1 MEGLSDGVRDR
12 GRVQII
18 TIGHTTWYLLE
29 RKKKH
34 FTEPFST
41 KMVKSKLP
49 RPDTLLHK
57 GLFQSFSTG
66 CSELI
71 VYF

>member
-1 MEGLSDGVRDR
+1 MEGLRDGVRDR

-18 TIGHTTWYLLE
+18 TIGHTTWYFLE

-34 FTEPFST
+34 FTEPFSI

-49 RPDTLLHK
+49 RPDTSSQGPVPVLLYRV
-57 GLFQSFSTG
+57 F
-66 CSELI
+66 
-71 VYF
+71 